1 LFWEHGHFGDSDN
14 SVAREHTRESTTT
27 RPLTPLFSFAFRPD
41 RPTYLYSGR
50 LWAVWVDLSFGR
62 PAFFATKKMP
72 TFPAHNDVYRYQ
84 ALDATRQQIRLIKLV
99 KNTSSK
105 RPPRCKIY
113 TFDLASAPKYIAL
126 SYTWGPPDP
135 SCRILVDKKAFK
147 VRENLYN
154 FLCSFQTGS
163 AIRTDIAYI

>member
-1 LFWEHGHFGDSDN
+1 MS
-14 SVAREHTRESTTT
+14 
-27 RPLTPLFSFAFRPD
+27 
-41 RPTYLYSGR
+41 
-50 LWAVWVDLSFGR
+50 
-62 PAFFATKKMP
+62 

-99 KNTSSK
+99 KNISSK

-126 SYTWGPPDP
+126 SYTWGPPNP
-135 SCRILVDKKAFK
+135 SYRILVDNKTFE

-154 FLCSFQTGS
+154 FLCSFQTNS
-163 AIRTDIAYI
+163 AIRTDTAYLYIDQICIDQENLQERNSQVRLMSDIYTQSSHVVVWLGSDPKMVKAAPRYPGRHGGYR